1 MTAPGSMSSV
11 PDKRRGRL
19 GAALAAPLVAFVL
32 AAPAAGEDAAKQMSL
47 VATDEAA
54 PVLTE
59 LLPRFKE
66 QSGIR
71 VDLAIKPAGEAASL
85 LRQGKADAVMTD
97 DPDAEEALLKSED
110 ASKRLDVMYAELIV
124 VGPASDPARIAGM
137 ASVVHAFAAIARTQ
151 SPFVSRGDKSG
162 LHRTERSIWDE
173 AGIAKPEDAGKWYG
187 EAGGDMAKVLAAAV
201 KANAYTLADKA
212 AWLQFAARG
221 QLVVMVA
228 DDPRLQQRFSIT
240 LVNPGKHKDVNAAH
254 AQAFAEW
261 LISRETQLAIGRF
274 VLGGE
279 QPYAPHFGLSGR

>member
-1 MTAPGSMSSV
+1 MTTLPE
-11 PDKRRGRL
+11 DRRGRL
-19 GAALAAPLVAFVL
+19 GAALAASLVAAAL
-32 AAPAAGEDAAKQMSL
+32 AALAPAAAQDGSKQMSL

-54 PVLTE
+54 PVLSE
-59 LLPRFKE
+59 LLPKFKE

-71 VDLAIKPAGEAASL
+71 VDLAIKPASEAATL
-85 LRQGKADAVMTD
+85 LRQGKTDAVMTD
-97 DPDAEEALLKSED
+97 DPDAEESLLKSAD

-162 LHRTERSIWDE
+162 LHRTERSIWEE
-173 AGIAKPEDAGKWYG
+173 AGTPKPEGAGKWYS
-187 EAGGDMAKVLAAAV
+187 EAGGDMAKALAAAA
-201 KANAYTLADKA
+201 KGNAYILADKA
-212 AWLQFAARG
+212 AWLQFSARG

-240 LVNPGKHKDVNAAH
+240 LVNPAKHKEVNGANAM
-254 AQAFAEW
+254 AFAEW
-261 LISRETQLAIGRF
+261 LISRDTQLAIGRF